1 MSVVLAHNIELC
13 SIQAQEVFLREAVGV
28 VRFVDNWVLKEWL
41 TRDEAYKHVLP
52 NPHEAALRRQPN
64 AIKCIPKRVPQYAIT
79 NLDKACNRFFRKE
92 SGYSTFKKKG
102 RHDSARFDNGLGIVR
117 YAGKRINLP
126 FVGGVKMREAL
137 RLIGKTRSATCASV
151 ADRWYVSLP
160 VEVEVLKP
168 IRESQAAVGIDLG
181 VTTAAT
187 LSTGERLE
195 GPQALPKH
203 LKRLR
208 RLSHHYRCKAIGS
221 NNRRK
226 SARCLARFHAR
237 IATIWRDWLHDRQ
250 LARALVDIRM
260 DKFKRQLRDQTALS
274 GAMLV
279 EANPWFPSSKMCLGC
294 GTVVKNLPRSVWEW
308 TGDRCG
314 THHDCDVNAAKILS
328 ARYSRGELR
337 RRHAC
342 GDRSC
347 GGIAP
352 YRSLRIS
359 SVKKESNVSSLGMVR
374 ATEGRNDRSRRRL
387 RTSYRIAPAEPFGV

>member
-1 MSVVLAHNIELC
+1 MWVVLAHNIELC
-13 SIQAQEVFLREAVGV
+13 SIQAQEVFLREVVGV
-28 VRFVDNWVLKEWL
+28 VRFVDNWALKECL
-41 TRDEAYKHVLP
+41 THDEAHKYVLP
-52 NPHEAALRRQPN
+52 NPHETALRRQPN
-64 AIKCIPKRVPQYAIT
+64 AIKCIHYLWMLRVPKRVPQPAIT

-126 FVGGVKMREAL
+126 FVGGGKMREAL

-160 VEVEVLKP
+160 VEVEVPKP
-168 IRESQAAVGIDLG
+168 IRKSQAAVGIDLG
-181 VTTAAT
+181 VTTVVT
-187 LSTGERLE
+187 LSTGERLA

-221 NNRRK
+221 NHRRK
-226 SARCLARFHAR
+226 SARCLARLHAR
-237 IATIWRDWLHDRQ
+237 IATIRRDWLHNRQ
-250 LARALVDIRM
+250 LARAIADIGM

-274 GAMLV
+274 GTMLM

-328 ARYSRGELR
+328 AWLLTRGVAPPSRLWRPVLR
-337 RRHAC
+337 RDSAVPVSAYLV
-342 GDRSC
+342 GEV
-347 GGIAP
+347 GIK
-352 YRSLRIS
+352 RVLFGHGS
-359 SVKKESNVSSLGMVR
+359 SN
-374 ATEGRNDRSRRRL
+374 GR
-387 RTSYRIAPAEPFGV
+387 